1 MAKHMKTFDKIS
13 REIDYGAGVR
23 YMVIRAD
30 LMYDAPDSLLDI
42 TTEMTGRDILNS
54 DNPGL
59 NFKELGKRQPMREDT
74 IYRVF
79 AFKDGEKEVSH
90 KEALSFAEK
99 INMRLPTRKEVGWI
113 RANREQLPQWKHSI
127 DPERCYWTN
136 HIPPVNSTFLY
147 YFFGDNAAE
156 KGTED
161 TGSKCW
167 VRCIAKM

>member
-54 DNPGL
+54 DHPGL
-59 NFKELGKRQPMREDT
+59 NFKELGKRQPMHEDT

-79 AFKDGEKEVSH
+79 AFKDSEKEVTRH
-90 KEALSFAEK
+90 EAQAFTERM
-99 INMRLPTRKEVGWI
+99 NMRMLTWDETVWLHNMLKD
-113 RANREQLPQWKHSI
+113 LMQWKHSLNKAAQ
-127 DPERCYWTN
+127 YW
-136 HIPPVNSTFLY
+136 ISTV
-147 YFFGDNAAE
+147 D
-156 KGTED
+156 KGTFAYFRGEYGD
-161 TGSKCW
+161 IKWTEHAEPARL
-167 VRCIAKM
+167 VRCIAKI